1 MKVFG
6 LTLDFRSFQQNADAT
21 HRSCVNLTEL
31 MDPTPNNPS
40 SNEPQVVVQAAPQP
54 KTLRNIAIGCATFL
68 LLSGLLSGFL
78 IYRYIVRPVQRIAAS
93 VEQLT
98 DLSAFN
104 ERLQNTRDF
113 VIPEDGVLSEEQF
126 ERFLE
131 VQADLRARLGDELE
145 SLRERLEPYTEQ
157 ENFTFRDATQLLGT
171 ARELPELLR
180 KIKDEQVQALNEQGF
195 SLEEYAWVRREILRA
210 AGDTLQSLNLSE
222 LLGDSVELPESEGAV
237 PEENRDLL
245 EPYRERLD
253 ELLGFTL
260 FGF

>member
-1 MKVFG
+1 MD
-6 LTLDFRSFQQNADAT
+6 TPPNDTPQPAAT
-21 HRSCVNLTEL
+21 SPV
-31 MDPTPNNPS
+31 
-40 SNEPQVVVQAAPQP
+40 PQVAQP

-68 LLSGLLSGFL
+68 LLSGLVSGFL
-78 IYRYIVRPVQRIAAS
+78 IYRYIVRPVQRIASS

-104 ERLQNTRDF
+104 ERIQNTRDF
-113 VIPEDGVLSEEQF
+113 VIPEDGVLSEQQF
-126 ERFLE
+126 ERFLK
-131 VQADLRARLGDELE
+131 VQNELRTRLGGELT
-145 SLRERLEPYTEQ
+145 SLRDRLEPYTDQ
-157 ENFTFRDATQLLGT
+157 DLNFNDARELLAG
-171 ARELPELLR
+171 ARELPNLLSE
-180 KIKDEQVQALNEQGF
+180 IKDEQVQALNEEGF

-222 LLGDSVELPESEGAV
+222 LLGDSAELPDTDGPV
-237 PEENRDLL
+237 PEENKDLL